1 MKDESDKLDRRM
13 KDFYGGQSLDEE
25 TLDLLKTTIAVV
37 GGQPEVYPARVWWP
51 RLRLVRH
58 QAFQA
63 AAAVLFLIAAVTT
76 WYGIRD
82 IRPSALA
89 REVAA
94 EVALNHNK
102 QFKPEFETVDMAE
115 LRTSMDK
122 LDFAPVDPQRL
133 EEGSYFLVGAR
144 YCSVGSAIAVQLRLT
159 DDLGRPY
166 TLYQFRDSKAFADL
180 TESTL
185 DVDGVRVT
193 LWRESGLVLSL
204 AQPRP

>member
-1 MKDESDKLDRRM
+1 MKEASDNLDRRM
-13 KDFYGGQSLDEE
+13 KGFYVGQSLDEE

-37 GGQPEVYPARVWWP
+37 GGQPDVFPARMWWP

-76 WYGIRD
+76 WYGIQD
-82 IRPSALA
+82 IHPSALD
-89 REVAA
+89 RQVAA
-94 EVALNHNK
+94 EIALNHNK
-102 QFKPEFETVDMAE
+102 QLSPEFETADMAE

-133 EEGSYFLVGAR
+133 QDGDYFLVGAR
-144 YCSVGSAIAVQLRLT
+144 YCSIGSTLAVQLRMT

-166 TLYQFRDSKAFADL
+166 TLYQFRDSEAFADL
-180 TESTL
+180 TAATL

-193 LWRESGLVLSL
+193 LWRESGLVLGL